1 MIIVKGFL
9 YVIAPAPVRWET
21 KVGPLLRY
29 QCRKKPVSLG
39 DLLDRLSGGSIK
51 MKRLFEISKG
61 SPLHTTHAG
70 FASE

>member
-1 MIIVKGFL
+1 MLFHPLPCGGKRKWGGHSSDIS
-9 YVIAPAPVRWET
+9 
-21 KVGPLLRY
+21 VGKY
-29 QCRKKPVSLG
+29 PVSLG

-70 FASE
+70 SASE

>member
-1 MIIVKGFL
+1 MLLHPLPCGGK
-9 YVIAPAPVRWET
+9 RKW
-21 KVGPLLRY
+21 GPLLRY

-70 FASE
+70 SASE